1 MDGTSKFTA
10 QLGGVRTE
18 EVLFVTC
25 RGGNGGHGGRGGDG
39 GRGAR
44 VGMVDLVHVD
54 TLAIVQLLGQVAM
67 EVVGEVVVMVVMVGL
82 GDLVEG
88 EETVALQVTV
98 VCLSFKLLIR
108 GCWCWLRQTA

>member
-1 MDGTSKFTA
+1 MGM
-10 QLGGVRTE
+10 VE
-18 EVLFVTC
+18 EVVMVVA
-25 RGGNGGHGGRGGDG
+25 
-39 GRGAR
+39 GAR

-54 TLAIVQLLGQVAM
+54 TLAIVQVLGQVGM
-67 EVVGEVVVMVVMVGL
+67 EVLGEMVVMVVTVGL

-88 EETVALQVTV
+88 EEMVALQVAV